1 MQALKIAMNRIVP
14 LTEVEWQQVEDCVF
28 EKSIK
33 KGKILL
39 AEGETNREL
48 YFIRKGLIRKY
59 YLKDGVENI
68 RQFFFE
74 NAFVNEMASFITG
87 QPSNIYMEA
96 MEDCDLFVF
105 KKHDMERLYEYS
117 PTFQKMSRLIIEFNF
132 IGLTRRVEGLFLQS
146 PEERYLQLI
155 QTRPKIFQR
164 VPQYMIASYLD
175 LTPEGLSRIKRRIAK
190 QRNHKP

>member
-1 MQALKIAMNRIVP
+1 
-14 LTEVEWQQVEDCVF
+14 
-28 EKSIK
+28 
-33 KGKILL
+33 
-39 AEGETNREL
+39 
-48 YFIRKGLIRKY
+48 
-59 YLKDGVENI
+59 
-68 RQFFFE
+68 
-74 NAFVNEMASFITG
+74 MASFITG